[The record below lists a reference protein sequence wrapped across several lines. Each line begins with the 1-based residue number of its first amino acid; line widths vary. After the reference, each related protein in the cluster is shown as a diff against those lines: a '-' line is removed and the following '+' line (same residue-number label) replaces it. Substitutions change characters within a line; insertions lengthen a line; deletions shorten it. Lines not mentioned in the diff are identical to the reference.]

1 MSDDQVTSIPK
12 LSEFNPNAIPYQMQ
26 VIRDVRRNFDYTK
39 GVHEILL
46 SGAVGSAKSILMA
59 HLVVTHCL
67 LFPGARGGIGRQ
79 SMPDLKGTLLST
91 LLEHIDG
98 EVPYRLIKSSPTTIY
113 FPNGSTIQ
121 CFSWRDGK
129 YKKFRSYPFSI
140 FAIEELTE
148 NDDDEFYREIKM
160 RLGRMPHIPEQLL
173 ISATNPG
180 DPEHFAFSRFDM
192 AYDEEARAA

>member
-46 SGAVGSAKSILMA
+46 SGSVGSAKSILMA
-59 HLVVTHCL
+59 HLAVTHCL
-67 LFPGARGGIGRQ
+67 LFPRAHCGIGRQ
-79 SMPDLKGTLLST
+79 SMPDLKGTLLAT
-91 LLEHIDG
+91 ILGHIDG
-98 EVPYRLIKSSPTTIY
+98 EVPYVHHQTSGLIT
-113 FPNGSTIQ
+113 FPNQSVIRP
-121 CFSWRDGK
+121 FSWRDKK
-129 YKKFRSYPFSI
+129 YKKFRSYEFSC
-140 FAIEELTE
+140 FFVEELTE
-148 NDDDEFYREIKM
+148 NEDDEFYREMKM
-160 RLGRMPHIPEQLL
+160 RVGRLTHVPEAFVC
-173 ISATNPG
+173 SATNPG